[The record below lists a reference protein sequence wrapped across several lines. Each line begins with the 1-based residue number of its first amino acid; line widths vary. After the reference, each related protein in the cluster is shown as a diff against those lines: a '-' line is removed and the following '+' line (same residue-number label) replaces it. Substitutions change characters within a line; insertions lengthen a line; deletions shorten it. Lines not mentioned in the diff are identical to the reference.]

1 MTILGLQTADALPFF
16 DWTADT
22 DTLGAILVSFFT
34 LAVFSFLYKDNPFY
48 KIAEHVFVGAGTAY
62 FALQY
67 YQEGILEPVYEHLQR
82 AAELGR
88 QGELIELGGHAV
100 SPELAIIFRSFAL
113 ILSLMLAS
121 RLFFP
126 NGWAARWPLAI
137 MIGVYAALKM
147 TGETQSKFVL
157 MIKGAIH
164 PWATS
169 GLSLGEWWNSP
180 IARIE
185 ETVFFQ
191 NFAYAVFLI
200 GLLATLAHFMFTFR
214 RSRAFSSLS
223 RIGIITLMI
232 TFGSMFGFTVLGRI
246 ALLIERVDTLGQLTE
261 PQYSFA
267 GDSPLLSP
275 PWIIA
280 LLMIL
285 SLFLMRGGTHTGD
298 EAS

>member
-1 MTILGLQTADALPFF
+1 VTILGLQTADALPFF

-67 YQEGILEPVYEHLQR
+67 YQEGILEPVYEHIQR
-82 AAELGR
+82 AAELG

-100 SPELAIIFRSFAL
+100 SPELAIIFRSLAL

-285 SLFLMRGGTHTGD
+285 SLFLMRGTHTGD

>member
-82 AAELGR
+82 AAELG

-100 SPELAIIFRSFAL
+100 SPELAIIFRSLAL

-169 GLSLGEWWNSP
+169 GLSLGEWWDSP

-285 SLFLMRGGTHTGD
+285 SLFLMRGTHTGD

>member
-67 YQEGILEPVYEHLQR
+67 YQEGILEPVYEHIQR
-82 AAELGR
+82 AAELG

-100 SPELAIIFRSFAL
+100 SPELAIIFRSLAL

-169 GLSLGEWWNSP
+169 GLSLGEWWDSP

-285 SLFLMRGGTHTGD
+285 SLFLMRGTHTGD

>member
-100 SPELAIIFRSFAL
+100 SPELAIIFRSLAL

-169 GLSLGEWWNSP
+169 GLSLGEWWDSP

-285 SLFLMRGGTHTGD
+285 SLFLMRGTHTGD